1 MSCGQADESR
11 ICVTQFLY
19 KQFIIIKYKPIMQVC
34 VHLLLLLLNNYSN
47 SFLCFLSSY
56 SIQFTFS
63 LVHRIRTGY
72 STIASRANMN
82 KYHPIIG
89 VKVRGLSVDELMTI
103 EEVIKKASAVE
114 EMNDMRIS

>member
-1 MSCGQADESR
+1 
-11 ICVTQFLY
+11 
-19 KQFIIIKYKPIMQVC
+19 
-34 VHLLLLLLNNYSN
+34 
-47 SFLCFLSSY
+47 
-56 SIQFTFS
+56 
-63 LVHRIRTGY
+63 
-72 STIASRANMN
+72 MN

>member
-1 MSCGQADESR
+1 
-11 ICVTQFLY
+11 
-19 KQFIIIKYKPIMQVC
+19 MQVC

>member
-19 KQFIIIKYKPIMQVC
+19 KQFIIKYKPIMQVY
-34 VHLLLLLLNNYSN
+34 VYSC
-47 SFLCFLSSY
+47 SCYYSIITQFLCFLSSY